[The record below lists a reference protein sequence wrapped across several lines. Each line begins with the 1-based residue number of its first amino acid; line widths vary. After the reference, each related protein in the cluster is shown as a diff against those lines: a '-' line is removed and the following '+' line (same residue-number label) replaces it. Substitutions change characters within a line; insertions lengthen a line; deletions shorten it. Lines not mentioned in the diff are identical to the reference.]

1 MLVFP
6 LASSGSDDR
15 DQPVVI
21 QADEVDMDLK
31 SGLRLYRGNVSVT
44 KGSIRILA
52 DKIEMTLTFASTTV
66 NEALDATETTITLTS
81 VTNFATGGGVVT
93 IEDED
98 ISYSGISGKDLTGV
112 VRGINDTTAATH
124 ADGKAANSNEQLA
137 LALATGQPA
146 VFRQRPAGKSHDVVG
161 KGESIEMDEVNN
173 LVTLRGGAS
182 LKQQQDTV
190 YGETIVYDLRS
201 GKLRVRGNSNSVTQT
216 ILAPKTPSGASS
228 VKSSSATTTRAR
240 IVVRPDAL
248 DRKPVGTAEDSPVS
262 SDVIIGPSVVYAQPS
277 VDSLAIGQFSPNTPI
292 VVHSRTQDWV
302 RVIPPSGT
310 LQLWVYGKYLTKTGG
325 HSSVQANGIRIRTKP
340 STDPTSVVVGFLNRG
355 DQVRII
361 DQRGLWSAID

>member
-1 MLVFP
+1 MFSYRPLLRCLITAILVFP

-52 DKIEMTLTFASTTV
+52 DQIEMTF
-66 NEALDATETTITLTS
+66 
-81 VTNFATGGGVVT
+81 
-93 IEDED
+93 
-98 ISYSGISGKDLTGV
+98 
-112 VRGINDTTAATH
+112 
-124 ADGKAANSNEQLA
+124 SNEQLA

-277 VDSLAIGQFSPNTPI
+277 VDSLIIGQFSPNTPI
-292 VVHSRTQDWV
+292 VVHSRAEDWV

-340 STDPTSVVVGFLNRG
+340 STDPTSVVVGFLNQG
-355 DQVRII
+355 DQVNII
-361 DQRGLWSAID
+361 DQRGLWSAIDLPMKVPAWVQADTIRPVAAPK

>member
-1 MLVFP
+1 MFSYRPLLRCLITAMLVFP

-52 DKIEMTLTFASTTV
+52 DQIEMTF
-66 NEALDATETTITLTS
+66 
-81 VTNFATGGGVVT
+81 
-93 IEDED
+93 
-98 ISYSGISGKDLTGV
+98 
-112 VRGINDTTAATH
+112 
-124 ADGKAANSNEQLA
+124 SNEQLA

-277 VDSLAIGQFSPNTPI
+277 VDSLIIGQFSPNTPI
-292 VVHSRTQDWV
+292 VVHSRAEDWV

-310 LQLWVYGKYLTKTGG
+310 LRLWVYGKYLTKTAD

-361 DQRGLWSAID
+361 DQRGLWSAIDLPMKVPAWVLADKIRAAAAPK

>member
-1 MLVFP
+1 MFSYRPLLRCLITAILVFP

-52 DKIEMTLTFASTTV
+52 DQIEMTF
-66 NEALDATETTITLTS
+66 
-81 VTNFATGGGVVT
+81 
-93 IEDED
+93 
-98 ISYSGISGKDLTGV
+98 
-112 VRGINDTTAATH
+112 
-124 ADGKAANSNEQLA
+124 SNEQLA

-262 SDVIIGPSVVYAQPS
+262 SAVIISPSVVYAQPS
-277 VDSLAIGQFSPNTPI
+277 VDSLIIGQFSPNTPI
-292 VVHSRTQDWV
+292 VVHSRAEDWV

-310 LQLWVYGKYLTKTGG
+310 LRLWVYGKYLTKTAD

-361 DQRGLWSAID
+361 DQRGLWSAIDLPMKVPAWVLADKIRAAAAPK

>member
-1 MLVFP
+1 MFSYRPLLRGLITAILVFP

-52 DKIEMTLTFASTTV
+52 DQIEMTF
-66 NEALDATETTITLTS
+66 
-81 VTNFATGGGVVT
+81 
-93 IEDED
+93 
-98 ISYSGISGKDLTGV
+98 
-112 VRGINDTTAATH
+112 
-124 ADGKAANSNEQLA
+124 SNEQLA

-277 VDSLAIGQFSPNTPI
+277 VDSLIIGQFSPNTPI
-292 VVHSRTQDWV
+292 VVHSRAEDWV

-361 DQRGLWSAID
+361 DQRGLWSAIDLPMKVPAWVLADKIRAAAAPK

>member
-1 MLVFP
+1 MFTYRPLLRCLITAILVFP

-31 SGLRLYRGNVSVT
+31 SGQRLYRGNVSVT
-44 KGSIRILA
+44 QGSIRILA
-52 DKIEMTLTFASTTV
+52 DQIEMTF
-66 NEALDATETTITLTS
+66 
-81 VTNFATGGGVVT
+81 
-93 IEDED
+93 
-98 ISYSGISGKDLTGV
+98 
-112 VRGINDTTAATH
+112 
-124 ADGKAANSNEQLA
+124 SNEQLA

-146 VFRQRPAGKSHDVVG
+146 IFRQRPAGQNHDVVG
-161 KGESIEMDEVNN
+161 KGQSIEIDEVSN

-201 GKLRVRGNSNSVTQT
+201 GKLRVRGDSNSVTQT
-216 ILAPKTPSGASS
+216 TLAPKTPGGASS

-248 DRKPVGTAEDSPVS
+248 DRKPAGTAEDPPMS
-262 SDVIIGPSVVYAQPS
+262 SAVIISPSVVYAQPS
-277 VDSLAIGQFSPNTPI
+277 VDSLTIGQFPPNTPI
-292 VVHSRTQDWV
+292 VVHSRTRDWV

-310 LQLWVYGKYLTKTGG
+310 LQLWVYGKYLTKTAD
-325 HSSVQANGIRIRTKP
+325 HSSVLANGIRIRTKP
-340 STDPTSVVVGFLNRG
+340 STNPMSIVVGFLNQG

-361 DQRGLWSAID
+361 DQRGLWSAIDLPMKVPAWIRADKIRAAAAPK

>member
-1 MLVFP
+1 MFTYRPLLRCLITAMLVFP

-44 KGSIRILA
+44 HGSIRILA
-52 DKIEMTLTFASTTV
+52 DQIEMTF
-66 NEALDATETTITLTS
+66 
-81 VTNFATGGGVVT
+81 
-93 IEDED
+93 
-98 ISYSGISGKDLTGV
+98 
-112 VRGINDTTAATH
+112 
-124 ADGKAANSNEQLA
+124 SNEQLA

-146 VFRQRPAGKSHDVVG
+146 IFRQRPAGQNHDVVG
-161 KGESIEMDEVNN
+161 KGQSIEMDEVNN

-182 LKQQQDTV
+182 LTQQQDTV
-190 YGETIVYDLRS
+190 YGDTIVYDLRS
-201 GKLRVRGNSNSVTQT
+201 GKLRVRGNSNSVTQA
-216 ILAPKTPSGASS
+216 ILAPKTPGGASS

-248 DRKPVGTAEDSPVS
+248 DRKPVGTAEDSPAS
-262 SDVIIGPSVVYAQPS
+262 SYVIISPSVVYAQPS

-292 VVHSRTQDWV
+292 VVHSRAQDWV

-340 STDPTSVVVGFLNRG
+340 STDPTSVVVGFLNQG

-361 DQRGLWSAID
+361 DQRGLWSAIDLPMKVPAWVLAGKIRAAAAPK

>member
-1 MLVFP
+1 MFSYRPLLRCLITAMLVFP

-52 DKIEMTLTFASTTV
+52 DQIEMTF
-66 NEALDATETTITLTS
+66 
-81 VTNFATGGGVVT
+81 
-93 IEDED
+93 
-98 ISYSGISGKDLTGV
+98 
-112 VRGINDTTAATH
+112 
-124 ADGKAANSNEQLA
+124 SNEQLA

-277 VDSLAIGQFSPNTPI
+277 VDSLIIGQFSPNTPI
-292 VVHSRTQDWV
+292 VVHSRAQDWV

-310 LQLWVYGKYLTKTGG
+310 LRLWVYGKYLTKTAD

-361 DQRGLWSAID
+361 DQRGLWSAIDLPMKVPAWVLADKIRAAAAPK

>member
-1 MLVFP
+1 MFSYRPLLRCLITAILVFP

-52 DKIEMTLTFASTTV
+52 DQIEMTF
-66 NEALDATETTITLTS
+66 
-81 VTNFATGGGVVT
+81 
-93 IEDED
+93 
-98 ISYSGISGKDLTGV
+98 
-112 VRGINDTTAATH
+112 
-124 ADGKAANSNEQLA
+124 SNEQLA

-277 VDSLAIGQFSPNTPI
+277 VDSLIIGQFSPNTPI
-292 VVHSRTQDWV
+292 VVHSRAEDWV

-361 DQRGLWSAID
+361 DQRDLWSAIDLPMKVPAWIQADKIRAAAAPK

>member
-1 MLVFP
+1 MFSYRPLLRCLITAILVFP

-52 DKIEMTLTFASTTV
+52 DQIEMTF
-66 NEALDATETTITLTS
+66 
-81 VTNFATGGGVVT
+81 
-93 IEDED
+93 
-98 ISYSGISGKDLTGV
+98 
-112 VRGINDTTAATH
+112 
-124 ADGKAANSNEQLA
+124 SNEQLA

-173 LVTLRGGAS
+173 LVTLGGGAS

-216 ILAPKTPSGASS
+216 ILAPKSPSGASS

-262 SDVIIGPSVVYAQPS
+262 SAVIISPSVVYAQPS
-277 VDSLAIGQFSPNTPI
+277 VDSLIIGQFPPNTPI
-292 VVHSRTQDWV
+292 VVHSRAEDWV

-361 DQRGLWSAID
+361 DQRGLWSAIDLPMKVPAWVLADKIRAAAAPK

>member
-1 MLVFP
+1 MFTSRPLLRCLITAILVFP
-6 LASSGSDDR
+6 LTSSGANDR
-15 DQPVVI
+15 DQPVLI

-31 SGLRLYRGNVSVT
+31 SGQRLYRGNVSVT
-44 KGSIRILA
+44 QGSIRILA
-52 DKIEMTLTFASTTV
+52 DQIEMTF
-66 NEALDATETTITLTS
+66 
-81 VTNFATGGGVVT
+81 
-93 IEDED
+93 
-98 ISYSGISGKDLTGV
+98 
-112 VRGINDTTAATH
+112 
-124 ADGKAANSNEQLA
+124 SNEQLA

-277 VDSLAIGQFSPNTPI
+277 VDSLIIGQFSPNTPI
-292 VVHSRTQDWV
+292 VVHSRAEDWV

-310 LQLWVYGKYLTKTGG
+310 LQLWVYGKYLTKTAD
-325 HSSVQANGIRIRTKP
+325 HSSVQANGIRMRTKP
-340 STDPTSVVVGFLNRG
+340 STDTTSVVVGFLNRG
-355 DQVRII
+355 DQVNII
-361 DQRGLWSAID
+361 GQRGLWSAIDLPTKVAAWVTADTLRPVATPK